1 MSKLTE
7 TIRETILSAI
17 NEMQSAN
24 NADIAAMRAIHAR
37 IIGRTDELRDLNDVL
52 CEVVKTVDEIVEM
65 NEDNIGTSPDTELV
79 PTYEEAEAI
88 ICARE
93 EEEDE
98 LFEDD
103 EDTDEDT
110 DEDAEDSDTDGENK

>member
-1 MSKLTE
+1 MNKFTE
-7 TIRETILSAI
+7 TIKETILNAI
-17 NEMQSAN
+17 NEVQSAN
-24 NADIAAMRAIHAR
+24 NADINEMRAIHAR

-103 EDTDEDT
+103 EDTDED
-110 DEDAEDSDTDGENK
+110 AEDSDTDGENK